1 MKANTFTIH
10 GLTLLLTLALVGT
23 ASADIGSEAGNWE
36 YRHNAPQTKA
46 EVAAQNY
53 EYVEIALNKVSAE
66 AGNWE
71 YRFDVPKTAT
81 EIAAQSYQYS
91 EGALQGIG
99 SEAGNWEN
107 QFNAGQNSNK
117 SVAEKENQK
126 TLCSNC

>member
-10 GLTLLLTLALVGT
+10 GLTILLTLALVGT

-36 YRHNAPQTKA
+36 YRHNAPETKA

-53 EYVEIALNKVSAE
+53 VYDANALNKISTE

-71 YRFDVPKTAT
+71 NSFDVPKTAS
-81 EIAAQSYQYS
+81 EIAAQSYRYS
-91 EGALQGIG
+91 EGTLQNIG
-99 SEAGNWEN
+99 TEAGNWEP

-117 SVAEKENQK
+117 SVAEKDNQK
-126 TLCSNC
+126 TLCNNC